1 MEEVS
6 HATSLD
12 RGTGVPLWRQLH
24 QDLVRRIAAG
34 EFDSGFPGEVELQ
47 HEYAVSRYT
56 VREALRRIRE
66 AGLID
71 SSRGRSTRVRA
82 EPIEQ
87 PLGSLYSLYR
97 EVEAQGLEQR
107 SEVLALERRVNAAA
121 AGQLGRPA
129 EEPLFY
135 LERVRLAGGEP
146 LAHDQVWLPL
156 SLAEPLLGHDF
167 THSALYDELARVTGT
182 RPTGGRER
190 ISAVAAEPDE
200 AQRLGIEAGSPC
212 FAIERLGQV
221 GEEPPIEYRRSL
233 VRGDRYALLTAWS
246 PHGYQLG
253 ARDL

>member
-66 AGLID
+66 TGLID

-107 SEVLALERRVNAAA
+107 SEVLALERRLDAAA
-121 AGQLGRPA
+121 A
-129 EEPLFY
+129 ES
-135 LERVRLAGGEP
+135 AGAPSRG
-146 LAHDQVWLPL
+146 AAVLPR
-156 SLAEPLLGHDF
+156 ADP
-167 THSALYDELARVTGT
+167 
-182 RPTGGRER
+182 
-190 ISAVAAEPDE
+190 
-200 AQRLGIEAGSPC
+200 PC
-212 FAIERLGQV
+212 
-221 GEEPPIEYRRSL
+221 RR
-233 VRGDRYALLTAWS
+233 
-246 PHGYQLG
+246 
-253 ARDL
+253 

>member
-66 AGLID
+66 TGLID

-107 SEVLALERRVNAAA
+107 SEVLALERRLDAAA

-135 LERVRLAGGEP
+135 LERIRLAGGEP
-146 LAHDQVWLPL
+146 LAHDRVWLPL
-156 SLAEPLLGHDF
+156 SLAEPLLRHDF
-167 THSALYDELARVTGT
+167 THSALYDELARMTGT

-200 AQRLGIEAGSPC
+200 AQRLGIEPGSPC
-212 FAIERLGQV
+212 FSIERVGQV

-253 ARDL
+253 ALDL